1 MTSPASETQIT
12 HLRRLWLYLL
22 SGSVMAFLILPIFIV
37 IPMSFSDTVYLEFPP
52 REWSLRWYRKYFG
65 SIEWRDATWIS
76 LQAAFFTV
84 LLATPLGTVA
94 AYGLHL
100 SGSRV
105 AGLIRTALA
114 TPLMV
119 PVILIAI
126 GIFFLFAIFG
136 LNNTMLGLVLAHTTM
151 ALPFVVITVSSGLQ
165 TYDINQ
171 EKVARSLG
179 ATRIKAFLTV
189 TLPQIRLSIY
199 SGALF
204 AFITSLD
211 EVVIALFISG
221 GPNAT
226 ITRRMFISLRDQID
240 PTIAAISTILI
251 TLSVTLFLL
260 SQLLGRRHRSS

>member
-1 MTSPASETQIT
+1 MISPASETQIT
-12 HLRRLWLYLL
+12 HLRRLWLYIVAGL
-22 SGSVMAFLILPIFIV
+22 VMVFLILPVFIV
-37 IPMSFSDTVYLEFPP
+37 IPMSFSDSVYLEFPP
-52 REWSLRWYRKYFG
+52 REWSLRWYSNYFG

-76 LQAAFFTV
+76 IQAACFTV
-84 LLATPLGTVA
+84 LLATPLGTAA

-100 SGSRV
+100 SGSRF
-105 AGLIRTALA
+105 AGLVRAALA

-126 GIFFLFAIFG
+126 GVFFLFAIFG

-151 ALPFVVITVSSGLQ
+151 ALPFVVITVSSGLL

-179 ATRIKAFLTV
+179 ATRFKAFLTV
-189 TLPQIRLSIY
+189 TLPQIRLSII

-226 ITRRMFISLRDQID
+226 ITRRMFNSLRDQID

-251 TLSVTLFLL
+251 AISVTLLLL
-260 SQLLGRRHRSS
+260 SQLISRRHQGS